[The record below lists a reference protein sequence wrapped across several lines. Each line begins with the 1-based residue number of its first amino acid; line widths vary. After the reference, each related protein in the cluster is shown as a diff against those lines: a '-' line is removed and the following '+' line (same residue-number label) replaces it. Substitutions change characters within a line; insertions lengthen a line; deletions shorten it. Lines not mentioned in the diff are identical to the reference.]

1 MCVEIYDLDW
11 IYRLNISKNKLKM
24 RNIKSYETYSLNET
38 MDMMFFPVDVI
49 AGQKEVYD
57 TLIAGMKNKFSE
69 FVDGGT
75 QVIDETVKEA
85 RGKASQALSN
95 AEKFFGKSAEKI
107 TYDDVIAAIE
117 KGGIA
122 EAESYMDR
130 FDRADPYG
138 GNDEVMGDMSTVK
151 GGPAQ
156 KALAFLQNVFA
167 ANLLSF
173 GMIGSFLAWC
183 FGIMVGPVMMIMVSI
198 VAWIVVH
205 LIRKLITTS
214 QG

>member
-1 MCVEIYDLDW
+1 
-11 IYRLNISKNKLKM
+11 M
-24 RNIKSYETYSLNET
+24 RNIKSYETYALNET

-57 TLIAGMKNKFSE
+57 NLITGMRNKFSE

-75 QVIDETVKEA
+75 QVIDETVKKS

-107 TYDDVIAAIE
+107 TYDDVMAAIE
-117 KGGIA
+117 EEGIT
-122 EAESYMDR
+122 EAESFMDR
-130 FDRADPYG
+130 FDKADPYG
-138 GNDEVMGDMSTVK
+138 GHDETLGDMSTVK

-156 KALAFLQNVFA
+156 KALSFLQNVFGV
-167 ANLLSF
+167 NLLSF
-173 GMIGSFLAWC
+173 GMLGSFLAWC
-183 FGIMVGPVMMIMVSI
+183 FGIMMGPGLSMIVSI
-198 VAWIVVH
+198 LAWIVVH
-205 LIRKLITTS
+205 LIRKLIVTL

>member
-1 MCVEIYDLDW
+1 
-11 IYRLNISKNKLKM
+11 M

-38 MDMMFFPVDVI
+38 MDMMFLPVDVI

-57 TLIAGMKNKFSE
+57 NLITGMRNKFSE

-95 AEKFFGKSAEKI
+95 AEKFFGKPAEKI
-107 TYDDVIAAIE
+107 TYDDVMAAIE
-117 KGGIA
+117 KEGIT
-122 EAESYMDR
+122 EAESFMDR

-138 GNDEVMGDMSTVK
+138 GHDEEVGDMSTVK

-156 KALAFLQNVFA
+156 KALAFLQNIFA

-173 GMIGSFLAWC
+173 GLLGSFLAWC
-183 FGIMVGPVMMIMVSI
+183 FGIMGGPAMSMMVSI
-198 VAWIVVH
+198 VAWIVIH

>member
-107 TYDDVIAAIE
+107 TYDDVIASIE

-138 GNDEVMGDMSTVK
+138 RGDEKVLDMSTVE

-183 FGIMVGPVMMIMVSI
+183 FGIMVGPVMMMMVSI

-205 LIRKLITTS
+205 LIRKLVITS

>member
-1 MCVEIYDLDW
+1 
-11 IYRLNISKNKLKM
+11 M

-107 TYDDVIAAIE
+107 TYDDVIASIE

-138 GNDEVMGDMSTVK
+138 GNDENILDMSTVK
-151 GGPAQ
+151 GGSAQ
-156 KALAFLQNVFA
+156 KALAFLQNIFA
-167 ANLLSF
+167 ANTLSF
-173 GMIGSFLAWC
+173 GTLGFFLSRC
-183 FGIMVGPVMMIMVSI
+183 FGIMMNPAMSI
-198 VAWIVVH
+198 IIGTVAWIVIH
-205 LIRKLITTS
+205 LIRKLIVTS

>member
-1 MCVEIYDLDW
+1 
-11 IYRLNISKNKLKM
+11 M

-49 AGQKEVYD
+49 AGQREVYD
-57 TLIAGMKNKFSE
+57 NLIAGMKNKFSE
-69 FVDGGT
+69 FIDGGT

-85 RGKASQALSN
+85 RGKAPQALSN

-107 TYDDVIAAIE
+107 TYDDVMAAIE

-138 GNDEVMGDMSTVK
+138 RGDEKVLDMSTVE

-183 FGIMVGPVMMIMVSI
+183 FGIMVGPVMMMMVSI

-205 LIRKLITTS
+205 LIRKLVITS

>member
-1 MCVEIYDLDW
+1 
-11 IYRLNISKNKLKM
+11 M

-49 AGQKEVYD
+49 AGQREVYD
-57 TLIAGMKNKFSE
+57 NLIAGMKNKFSE
-69 FVDGGT
+69 FIDGGT

-107 TYDDVIAAIE
+107 TYDDVIASIE

-122 EAESYMDR
+122 EAESDGGR
-130 FDRADPYG
+130 FGTTWMKGRVDPYG
-138 GNDEVMGDMSTVK
+138 GNDEEMGDMSTVK

-156 KALAFLQNVFA
+156 EALAFLQDAFG

-173 GMIGSFLAWC
+173 GFLGSFLPWC
-183 FGIMVGPVMMIMVSI
+183 VGIMVSPTMSMMVSI

>member
-1 MCVEIYDLDW
+1 
-11 IYRLNISKNKLKM
+11 M

-49 AGQKEVYD
+49 AGQREVYD
-57 TLIAGMKNKFSE
+57 NLIAGMKNKFSE

-107 TYDDVIAAIE
+107 TYDDVIASIE

-138 GNDEVMGDMSTVK
+138 GDGVAMQDMSTVK

-173 GMIGSFLAWC
+173 GMIGSFLSWC
-183 FGIMVGPVMMIMVSI
+183 FGMQMNPAMSMMVSI
-198 VAWIVVH
+198 VAWTVIH

>member
-1 MCVEIYDLDW
+1 MCVEIYGLDW
-11 IYRLNISKNKLKM
+11 IYRLDISKNKLKM

-49 AGQKEVYD
+49 AGQREVYD

-107 TYDDVIAAIE
+107 TYDDVIASIE

-138 GNDEVMGDMSTVK
+138 GDGVAMQDMSTVK

-156 KALAFLQNVFA
+156 EALTFLQDAFG

-173 GMIGSFLAWC
+173 GLLGSFLPWC
-183 FGIMVGPVMMIMVSI
+183 VGIMVSPTMSMMVSI
-198 VAWIVVH
+198 VAWIVIH

>member
-1 MCVEIYDLDW
+1 MCVEIYGLDW
-11 IYRLNISKNKLKM
+11 IYRLDISKNKLKM

-49 AGQKEVYD
+49 AGQREVYD
-57 TLIAGMKNKFSE
+57 NLIAGMKNKFSE
-69 FVDGGT
+69 FIDGGT

-85 RGKASQALSN
+85 RGKAPQALSN

-107 TYDDVIAAIE
+107 TYDDVMAAIE

-138 GNDEVMGDMSTVK
+138 RGDEKVLDMSTVE

-183 FGIMVGPVMMIMVSI
+183 FGIMVGPVMMMMVSI

-205 LIRKLITTS
+205 LIRKLVITS